1 MILYLNCADVFR
13 KENVSSV
20 SDYGAG
26 IGQYAVELKRAM
38 PNLMYYGY
46 DGAGDVETYT
56 LGLLYW
62 FDLTQPL
69 NNPVTDWVMSLEVGE
84 HIPSKYEGMFVRNLH
99 MHNCKGIILSWG
111 VIGQK
116 GVNHINN
123 HSNEYVS
130 SIFDELG
137 YKRDADLETL
147 LRREDKDH
155 RWFQKSVMVFRRKK
169 PVCLMLSSVI
179 LPEANKSNKIV
190 LKESNPQSSLMARD
204 ALTR

>member
-147 LRREDKDH
+147 LRCEDKDH

-169 PVCLMLSSVI
+169 PVC
-179 LPEANKSNKIV
+179 
-190 LKESNPQSSLMARD
+190 
-204 ALTR
+204 